1 MNCHELPS
9 FHRTEH
15 WQITPLFS
23 SGDGS
28 KALAFQRCSAEFR
41 RMSWGRN
48 GEICEVITEV
58 ITILD
63 GEIWEMLKSFHEK
76 SSHLIWNMG
85 YYGIQLMIKL
95 LWDHLIC

>member
-1 MNCHELPS
+1 MNCHE
-9 FHRTEH
+9 HRTEH
-15 WQITPLFS
+15 RQITPLFS

-41 RMSWGRN
+41 RMSCSRN

-58 ITILD
+58 ITEVMD

-95 LWDHLIC
+95 LWDNLIC